1 MSLTPEEIES
11 FLDQSFVDSDV
22 YPDSDEELDPAEV
35 LIQRAQ
41 SVLES
46 LDEDGIPINHDF
58 AEEIILQ
65 NEHQSDAID
74 DLIREE
80 ELEVAEEVEEA
91 QVEVPTTTRRFSPRS
106 IRRPVHNKAKRKT
119 KKQKKIDVEVDWCKP
134 PSFIFNK
141 PQWIPAIQQGNALV
155 EAMNALAEK
164 FPEVQGEVKALLFS
178 EGSVYKSTPYCA
190 TSDVSWIPPPDECQR
205 DRPSSLKTRKST
217 R

>member
-22 YPDSDEELDPAEV
+22 DPDSDEELDPAEV

-74 DLIREE
+74 DLIRK
-80 ELEVAEEVEEA
+80 
-91 QVEVPTTTRRFSPRS
+91 RS
-106 IRRPVHNKAKRKT
+106 
-119 KKQKKIDVEVDWCKP
+119 
-134 PSFIFNK
+134 
-141 PQWIPAIQQGNALV
+141 
-155 EAMNALAEK
+155 
-164 FPEVQGEVKALLFS
+164 
-178 EGSVYKSTPYCA
+178 
-190 TSDVSWIPPPDECQR
+190 
-205 DRPSSLKTRKST
+205 
-217 R
+217 

>member
-22 YPDSDEELDPAEV
+22 DPDSDEELDPAEV

-134 PSFIFNK
+134 PTFIFNK
-141 PQWIPAIQQGNALV
+141 PQWIP
-155 EAMNALAEK
+155 
-164 FPEVQGEVKALLFS
+164 GE
-178 EGSVYKSTPYCA
+178 
-190 TSDVSWIPPPDECQR
+190 
-205 DRPSSLKTRKST
+205 
-217 R
+217 